1 MGNTNDTED
10 KIKIQSSNESESKN
24 KRSSEKKSNQE
35 NKSDLRK
42 QHKDTLFRDLFKIPE
57 HFMFLLKKCSG
68 GKMQVTKDE
77 LQPFDLSTTYT
88 KRPRWN
94 DVSFL
99 TKDDKLIIFVEHQTT
114 LSPNFAFKLLLY
126 YLELMQLWL
135 KTRNISIHGAT
146 AIPKF
151 PDAMLYVAYNGKDKA
166 EKLEQTSTVF
176 NMDSTNIKINVNVEI
191 VDIRYDN
198 LNEDE
203 VEKDNTLAG
212 YSYFYS
218 RYDFYH
224 LKEKATTGEA
234 FIKARED
241 CIKAGY
247 LKEIIDKE
255 EFVLMY
261 KDFMDYDAQLLVQ
274 GEEKAKTETAFE
286 MFQDGFNFETIAK
299 YIKMPIAW
307 VEEILK
313 GKQD

>member
-1 MGNTNDTED
+1 
-10 KIKIQSSNESESKN
+10 
-24 KRSSEKKSNQE
+24 
-35 NKSDLRK
+35 
-42 QHKDTLFRDLFKIPE
+42 
-57 HFMFLLKKCSG
+57 
-68 GKMQVTKDE
+68 
-77 LQPFDLSTTYT
+77 
-88 KRPRWN
+88 
-94 DVSFL
+94 VSFL

-135 KTRNISIHGAT
+135 KTKNISIHGAT
-146 AIPKF
+146 TISEF
-151 PDAMLYVAYNGKDKA
+151 PDAMLYVAYNGKDKT
-166 EKLEQTSTVF
+166 EKLEQTSTTF
-176 NMDSTNIKINVNVEI
+176 NMDSTNIKINITVEI

-198 LNEDE
+198 LEE
-203 VEKDNTLAG
+203 LEKDNILAG

-224 LKEKATTGEA
+224 IKKKATTGEA

-241 CIKAGY
+241 CIKTGY
-247 LKEIIDKE
+247 LKDIIDKE

-274 GEEKAKTETAFE
+274 GEEKAKAETAFE

-307 VEEILK
+307 VEKILQ
-313 GKQD
+313 GKQG